1 MSAKVKLLISIVALL
16 AGILTIGIGLP
27 ILSRNK
33 NKHPLTHSQIAGP
46 PALKATADKLKN
58 TFITAHLEHEIT
70 GGKNILWCATFQ
82 IAWNE
87 LCDLLGGEVHLENAP
102 EMVAIL
108 NKKSVTR
115 SDLDESSFVAM
126 AGFVD
131 KGVLEKIAAELE
143 KKFQGQASPELLPHP
158 GSLAP
163 ELWVAYAYLFKAL
176 PFEWAF
182 KRLKWPLSFGN
193 VEVEC
198 FGIQQYLKRQR
209 NEVKAASQLLIYDY
223 RSPDDFIIELKTRAE
238 SDRLFLAKIPPSTT
252 LAETIASIQKRVA
265 QGKPTKIHECD
276 TLKIPVLNFDLMCHY
291 RELYYDGSP
300 FAVAKQHIRF
310 KLDETGAV
318 LKSEAL
324 DVSGIRQDLIF
335 NKPFLIMIQRT
346 DAHMP
351 YFALWVSN
359 AELLVPFRETS
370 R

>member
-1 MSAKVKLLISIVALL
+1 MSAKVKPLTFIAALL
-16 AGILTIGIGLP
+16 AIILAIGIGFS
-27 ILSRNK
+27 ILSLNK
-33 NKHPLTHSQIAGP
+33 NKQSPTHCQIIGP
-46 PALKATADKLKN
+46 PALKATADELKN
-58 TFITAHLEHEIT
+58 TFVTAHLEHEIT
-70 GGKNILWCATFQ
+70 GDKNILWCATFQ

-87 LCDLLGGEVHLENAP
+87 LCDLFGGEVHLENAP
-102 EMVAIL
+102 EIVEIL

-115 SDLDESSFVAM
+115 SDLDEASYVAM

-131 KGVLEKIAAELE
+131 KGVLEKIATELE
-143 KKFQGQASPELLPHP
+143 KKFQGQASPELLPQP

-182 KRLKWPLSFGN
+182 ERSKWPLSFGN
-193 VEVEC
+193 VGVEC
-198 FGIQQYLKRQR
+198 FGIQQFLRRQR

-223 RSPDDFIIELKTRAE
+223 RSPDDFIIELKTRAK
-238 SDRLFLAKIPPSTT
+238 SDRLFLAKILPAAT
-252 LAETIASIQKRVA
+252 LAETIAAIQKRIA
-265 QGKPTKIHECD
+265 QEKPTKIHECD
-276 TLKIPVLNFDLMCHY
+276 TLKIPVLNFDLMRHY
-291 RELYYDGSP
+291 RELYYDGSL
-300 FAVAKQHIRF
+300 FAIAKQHIRF

-324 DVSGIRQDLIF
+324 GVSGIRQDLIF

-351 YFALWVSN
+351 YFVLWVSN